1 MKAIGNNI
9 IISLKK
15 TGLSKTEG
23 GLLLAEKDKENI
35 RYKEAMIASVSDE
48 IKVVQSG
55 DKILYD
61 KAAGHG
67 IELDGEKYM
76 VIKLQDIVVIL

>member
-9 IISLKK
+9 IISPDKLTIEK
-15 TGLSKTEG
+15 TKG
-23 GLLLAEKDKENI
+23 GLLLADKDKENI
-35 RYKEAMIASVSDE
+35 RYKGATVVSISDSIDS
-48 IKVVQSG
+48 IKAG

-61 KAAGHG
+61 KAAGFG
-67 IELDGEKYM
+67 IELEKEKYI

>member
-9 IISLKK
+9 IIMPAKLTIEK
-15 TGLSKTEG
+15 TKG
-23 GLLLAEKDKENI
+23 GLLLADKDKENI
-35 RYKEAMIASVSDE
+35 RYKEAIVVSISDSVE
-48 IKVVQSG
+48 VVKVG

-67 IELDGEKYM
+67 IELNGNKYT

>member
-23 GLLLAEKDKENI
+23 GLLLAEKDKTYS
-35 RYKEAMIASVSDE
+35 R
-48 IKVVQSG
+48 
-55 DKILYD
+55 
-61 KAAGHG
+61 
-67 IELDGEKYM
+67 
-76 VIKLQDIVVIL
+76 